1 MDLDRANPPQI
12 VYSCCWLRYEKPRV
26 KVIQYQLHFVTL
38 QRRMIRS
45 IESYSLGFG
54 GRVKALIQSMS
65 YNDCVRVR
73 IAGSL
78 PAPLWFT
85 KGV

>member
-1 MDLDRANPPQI
+1 MAI
-12 VYSCCWLRYEKPRV
+12 WA
-26 KVIQYQLHFVTL
+26 L
-38 QRRMIRS
+38 QNGGVFRS
-45 IESYSLGFG
+45 SLILSYAKLESLGFG
-54 GRVKALIQSMS
+54 GRVKTLIQSMY